1 MALADGF
8 ITSSVIQKDLQ
19 TTARNMILI
28 FLLADSPSLFD
39 FIMRAS
45 DTAEKRILN
54 ILKTLK
60 NISQKEIDESSLV
73 KNCS

>member
-8 ITSSVIQKDLQ
+8 NTSSVIQKDLQ
-19 TTARNMILI
+19 STARNMILI

-39 FIMRAS
+39 FIMHAS

-60 NISQKEIDESSLV
+60 NISQKEIDESSFV